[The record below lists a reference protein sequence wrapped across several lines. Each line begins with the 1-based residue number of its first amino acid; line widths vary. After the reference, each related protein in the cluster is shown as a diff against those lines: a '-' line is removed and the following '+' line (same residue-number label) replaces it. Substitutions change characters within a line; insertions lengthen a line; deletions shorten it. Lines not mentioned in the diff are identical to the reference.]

1 MDDKV
6 RNTKTT
12 SKPENAKSRYV
23 LVAGQKV
30 YLNREQQQAWDQ
42 MITRERHRAWKEGT
56 CRQSNYHHCFGDCAV
71 CPYHIQGQNLSYD
84 DAIATKQDN
93 ISPEDRAPEDIII
106 EKETCR
112 QIYAKA
118 AELYKNGDRIL
129 YLKAVEGR
137 STYEIAKELDMPH
150 TTVNKYFNRLLQ
162 YLREHRDEFI

>member
-6 RNTKTT
+6 KTANTPNPEGK
-12 SKPENAKSRYV
+12 KPRYV
-23 LVAGQKV
+23 LVEGQKV
-30 YLNREQQQAWDQ
+30 YLNHEQQQAWDQ
-42 MITRERHRAWKEGT
+42 LISKERYRARKERT
-56 CRQSNYHHCFGDCAV
+56 CMQTNYHHCFGDCAI
-71 CPYHIQGQNLSYD
+71 CPYHRKGQNLSYD

-106 EKETCR
+106 EREVCR